1 MLRLIILK
9 ATLEDQRNVSM
20 MEIVVATLPW
30 HIVGLQM
37 VPSGHAK
44 NGAGD
49 KVGLQQLSAGSACT
63 AEPKSPTCTDTRF
76 PPFMDKPP

>member
-1 MLRLIILK
+1 MK

-30 HIVGLQM
+30 HVRGLQM

-49 KVGLQQLSAGSACT
+49 KVGLQQLSAV
-63 AEPKSPTCTDTRF
+63 
-76 PPFMDKPP
+76 